1 MASVVEPTA
10 VLLHGIPELVT
21 NDPAA
26 GPGLLGIIPNAAVII
41 QDGHLV
47 WVGPAGSAPAADT
60 SVDLNGRAVLPG
72 WVDSHTQMVFVR
84 DRVDDDFTA
93 RLSGERSTA
102 GVQVTV
108 DATRAA
114 ADPELLAVAGR
125 HRREMLNGGTT
136 CANTM
141 TGYGLTVRDEARAA
155 ATAQAAGFDDITFLG
170 ARTVPAEYARDPDG
184 YLDLVC
190 GPMLDAVAPLVRWID
205 VACDAA
211 FDSAQLRR
219 VLAAGQRNGLGLRV
233 HGVQDAT
240 GQGVLIAV
248 DTGAAAIAHCSQLSD
263 ADVAALVGSET
274 IATLLPACDLTT
286 GQPPARGR
294 SLIDAGVRIALASGF
309 DPDSCHTSS
318 MTMIIAM
325 AVHLCGLTPAEA
337 VHAAT
342 AGGARALR
350 RTDVGALTVG
360 ARADLHVLD
369 APSHTYLTDRPGM
382 PLTHAVYRNG
392 TRMA

>member
-1 MASVVEPTA
+1 MASVAEPAA

-21 NDPAA
+21 NDSAA

-72 WVDSHTQMVFVR
+72 WVDSHTQMICAR
-84 DRVDDDFTA
+84 DRVDELPA
-93 RLSGERSTA
+93 RLSGERSTVGA
-102 GVQVTV
+102 QTTV
-108 DATRAA
+108 NATQAA
-114 ADPELLAVAGR
+114 ADPKLLAVAGR
-125 HRREMLNGGTT
+125 HRRGMLNGGTT

-141 TGYGLTVRDEARAA
+141 TGYRPTVRDQARAA

-170 ARTVPAEYARDPDG
+170 AHTVPPEYARDPDG

-205 VACDAA
+205 VACDGA

-233 HGVQDAT
+233 HGVQDVT

-248 DTGAAAIAHCSQLSD
+248 DTGAAAVAHCGQLSD
-263 ADVAALVGSET
+263 ANVAALVGSET
-274 IATLLPACDLTT
+274 IATLLPARDRTT

-294 SLIDAGVRIALASGF
+294 SLVDAGVRIALASGC

-318 MTMIIAM
+318 MNSIVAL

-350 RTDVGALTVG
+350 RDDVGALIVG

-369 APSHTYLTDRPGM
+369 APSHSYLADRPGR

>member
-1 MASVVEPTA
+1 M
-10 VLLHGIPELVT
+10 VT
-21 NDPAA
+21 WF
-26 GPGLLGIIPNAAVII
+26 GLPGR
-41 QDGHLV
+41 
-47 WVGPAGSAPAADT
+47 VGTAADT
-60 SVDLNGRAVLPG
+60 SVDLDGRAVLPG
-72 WVDSHTQMVFVR
+72 WVDSHTQMIFTP
-84 DRVDDDFTA
+84 DRVENLTA
-93 RLSGERSTA
+93 RLSSERSTVE
-102 GVQVTV
+102 VQTTV

-114 ADPELLAVAGR
+114 GDPELLAVAGR

-141 TGYGLTVRDEARAA
+141 TGYGPTVRDQARAA
-155 ATAQAAGFDDITFLG
+155 ATAQAAGFDDITFL
-170 ARTVPAEYARDPDG
+170 AAHTVPPEYARDPDG

-233 HGVQDAT
+233 HGVQDVT

-248 DTGAAAIAHCSQLSD
+248 DTGAAAIAHCGQLSD
-263 ADVAALVGSET
+263 ADIAALVGSET
-274 IATLLPACDLTT
+274 VATLLPARDPTT
-286 GQPPARGR
+286 GQPPANGR
-294 SLIDAGVRIALASGF
+294 SLIDAGVRIALASGC
-309 DPDSCHTSS
+309 DPHSRHTSS
-318 MTMIIAM
+318 MTAIIAL

-350 RTDVGALTVG
+350 RDDVGSLTVG
-360 ARADLHVLD
+360 ARANLHVLD
-369 APSHTYLTDRPGM
+369 APSHTNLADRPGT